1 MISARAAI
9 FSPLESSVLV
19 SVIDG
24 MYMLS
29 MMVSPASARRTSLAS
44 TQKVRLAAKSLLH
57 RLLSEP
63 PPVLIQDWF
72 KDSQS
77 KERVKSTVQE
87 VLNVHLPESY
97 DRALFTKKCDTVFEL
112 MLNYAS
118 QGLKWAA

>member
-1 MISARAAI
+1 MTRD
-9 FSPLESSVLV
+9 E
-19 SVIDG
+19 
-24 MYMLS
+24 
-29 MMVSPASARRTSLAS
+29 
-44 TQKVRLAAKSLLH
+44 TQRVRLATKSLLH

-77 KERVKSTVQE
+77 KEPVKSTVKE
-87 VLNVHLPESY
+87 VLDTHLPESY